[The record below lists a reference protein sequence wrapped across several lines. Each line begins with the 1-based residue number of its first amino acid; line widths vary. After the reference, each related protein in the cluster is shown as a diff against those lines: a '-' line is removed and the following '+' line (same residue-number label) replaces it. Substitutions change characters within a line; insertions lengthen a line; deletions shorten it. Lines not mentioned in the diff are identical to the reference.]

1 MQNAAWKDALSLN
14 APEWTHVVAPKH
26 NWKLVGGT
34 DKTKVADLMGR
45 AVANGKAT
53 KARDH
58 IEYTWGYQGRTIV
71 VGTSLGGHVSNGW
84 VK

>member
-26 NWKLVGGT
+26 NWKLVGRT
-34 DKTKVADLMGR
+34 DKTKVADLMGP
-45 AVANGKAT
+45 AVADGKAT

-58 IEYTWGYQGRTIV
+58 IDYTWGYHGRTIV
-71 VGTSLGGHVSNGW
+71 FAHHWEDT
-84 VK
+84 